1 MDNESLGLPVEERIV
16 AFLDVLG
23 FKDLVDRMF
32 ASEREL
38 FPALNEA
45 LDGVNRWAELG
56 QSPGPLGC
64 PVVTTVFSDS
74 IVVSATG
81 ESSFNDVVMHISFIA
96 HALFEREILCRGG
109 VARGPLYHVDG
120 RVFGPAMISAFRLQD
135 EVAIYPR
142 IVIADNLLHDL
153 ANLCAYPIPMVQRDF
168 DGTWFVNLFWL
179 SWRSAKSVGSGI
191 SGILRSILKGQADE
205 ASFAKARAI
214 IVRKLDDETSPG
226 KCRPRVLAKY
236 RWLANHFNATVLA
249 HLRGSIEPIEI

>member
-81 ESSFNDVVMHISFIA
+81 ESSFTDVVLHIIFIA
-96 HALFEREILCRGG
+96 QALFEREILCRGA
-109 VARGPLYHVDG
+109 VARGPLYHVHG
-120 RVFGPAMISAFRLQD
+120 RVFGPA
-135 EVAIYPR
+135 R
-142 IVIADNLLHDL
+142 I
-153 ANLCAYPIPMVQRDF
+153 
-168 DGTWFVNLFWL
+168 
-179 SWRSAKSVGSGI
+179 
-191 SGILRSILKGQADE
+191 
-205 ASFAKARAI
+205 
-214 IVRKLDDETSPG
+214 
-226 KCRPRVLAKY
+226 
-236 RWLANHFNATVLA
+236 
-249 HLRGSIEPIEI
+249 